1 MTADATRDYL
11 EAISRYPLL
20 TTQQEI
26 QLARKIAQYMELRD
40 NPSPTPAEQRLIK
53 AGLKARATMVNCNL
67 RLVVH
72 IAKRYTG
79 RIKSM
84 DMLDLC
90 QEGNIGLQRAAEK
103 FDASRGYKFSTYAYW
118 WIRQSL
124 KRAIDS
130 KERMIKIPIHMI
142 DRIFK
147 ALQVE
152 IEFMKEHGRK
162 PSKTELAKVMG
173 LTVEQLLALV
183 DCNSAHISLD
193 ELVTDDG
200 NPLLDLIAS
209 PEVDIDFDLDHSKEH
224 VQLALSYLTDME
236 QDIIN
241 KRYNQ
246 DLTFTAIA
254 KEHNVSRERIRQRTT
269 RTHRRLRQLM
279 AKSHVSTT
287 GALIVEDIK

>member
-1 MTADATRDYL
+1 MTADAMRDYL
-11 EAISRYPLL
+11 DAISRYPLL
-20 TTQQEI
+20 STQQEI

-152 IEFMKEHGRK
+152 IEYMKEHGRK

-173 LTVEQLLALV
+173 LTIEQLLALV

-200 NPLLDLIAS
+200 NSLLDLIAS
-209 PEVDIDFDLDHSKEH
+209 PEVDIDYDLDYSKEH

-236 QDIIN
+236 QDLIN

>member
-20 TTQQEI
+20 STQQEI

-40 NPSPTPAEQRLIK
+40 KPDPTPAEQRLIK

-72 IAKRYTG
+72 IAKRYAG

-152 IEFMKEHGRK
+152 IEYMKEHGRK
-162 PSKTELAKVMG
+162 PSKTELAEVMG
-173 LTVEQLLALV
+173 LTTEQLLALV

-200 NPLLDLIAS
+200 NSLLDLIAS

-236 QDIIN
+236 QDLIN

>member
-20 TTQQEI
+20 STQQEI

-40 NPSPTPAEQRLIK
+40 KPDPTPAEQRLIK

-152 IEFMKEHGRK
+152 IEYMKEHGRK
-162 PSKTELAKVMG
+162 PSKTELAEVMG
-173 LTVEQLLALV
+173 LTIEQLLALV

-200 NPLLDLIAS
+200 NSLLDLIAS

-287 GALIVEDIK
+287 GA

>member
-1 MTADATRDYL
+1 MTADAMRDYL

-20 TTQQEI
+20 STQQEI

-40 NPSPTPAEQRLIK
+40 NTSPTPAEQRLIK

-142 DRIFK
+142 DRTFK
-147 ALQVE
+147 ALQ
-152 IEFMKEHGRK
+152 IETEYMKEHGRK
-162 PSKTELAKVMG
+162 PSKTELAQVMG
-173 LTVEQLLALV
+173 LTIEQLLALV
-183 DCNSAHISLD
+183 DCNSVHISLD
-193 ELVTDDG
+193 ELITDDG
-200 NPLLDLIAS
+200 NSLLDLIAS

-224 VQLALSYLTDME
+224 VQLALSYLTDIE

-241 KRYNQ
+241 KRYNE

-254 KEHNVSRERIRQRTT
+254 KEHNVCRERIRQKIT
-269 RTHRRLRQLM
+269 RTHRRLKQLM
-279 AKSHVSTT
+279 SKSHVSTT
-287 GALIVEDIK
+287 GVLIVEDIK

>member
-1 MTADATRDYL
+1 MTADAMRDYL

-40 NPSPTPAEQRLIK
+40 NTSPTPAEQRLIK

-130 KERMIKIPIHMI
+130 KERMIKIPIYII
-142 DRIFK
+142 DRTFK
-147 ALQVE
+147 ALQ
-152 IEFMKEHGRK
+152 IETEYMKEHGRK
-162 PSKTELAKVMG
+162 PSKTELAQVMG
-173 LTVEQLLALV
+173 LTIEQLLALV
-183 DCNSAHISLD
+183 DCNSVHISLD
-193 ELVTDDG
+193 ELITDDG
-200 NPLLDLIAS
+200 GSLLDLIAS
-209 PEVDIDFDLDHSKEH
+209 PEVDIDFDLDRSKEH
-224 VQLALSYLTDME
+224 VQLALSYLTDIE

-241 KRYNQ
+241 KRYNE

-254 KEHNVSRERIRQRTT
+254 KEHNVCRERIRQKIT
-269 RTHRRLRQLM
+269 RAHRRLKQLM
-279 AKSHVSTT
+279 SKSHVSTT

>member
-11 EAISRYPLL
+11 DAISRYPLL
-20 TTQQEI
+20 STQQEI

-152 IEFMKEHGRK
+152 IEYMKEHGRK

-173 LTVEQLLALV
+173 LTIEQLLALV

-200 NPLLDLIAS
+200 NSLLDLIAS
-209 PEVDIDFDLDHSKEH
+209 PEVDIDYDLDHSKEH

-236 QDIIN
+236 QDLIN

>member
-1 MTADATRDYL
+1 MTADAMRDYL

-162 PSKTELAKVMG
+162 PSKTELAEVMG
-173 LTVEQLLALV
+173 LTIEQLLALV
-183 DCNSAHISLD
+183 DCNSVHISLD

-200 NPLLDLIAS
+200 NSLLDLIAS

-241 KRYNQ
+241 KRYNE

-254 KEHNVSRERIRQRTT
+254 KDHNVCRERIRQKMTSA
-269 RTHRRLRQLM
+269 HRKLGKMMSEYTFPPR
-279 AKSHVSTT
+279 AS
-287 GALIVEDIK
+287 

>member
-20 TTQQEI
+20 STQQEI

-40 NPSPTPAEQRLIK
+40 KPDPTPAEQRLIK

-72 IAKRYTG
+72 IAKRYAG

-152 IEFMKEHGRK
+152 IEYMKEHGRK
-162 PSKTELAKVMG
+162 PSKTELAEVMG
-173 LTVEQLLALV
+173 LTIEQLLALV

-193 ELVTDDG
+193 ELITDDG
-200 NPLLDLIAS
+200 NSLLDLIAS
-209 PEVDIDFDLDHSKEH
+209 PEVDIDYDLDHSKEH

-236 QDIIN
+236 QDLIN

>member
-1 MTADATRDYL
+1 MAADAMRDYL

-40 NPSPTPAEQRLIK
+40 NTSPTPAEQRLIK

-142 DRIFK
+142 DRTFK
-147 ALQVE
+147 ALQ
-152 IEFMKEHGRK
+152 IETEYMKEHGRK
-162 PSKTELAKVMG
+162 PSKTELAQVMG
-173 LTVEQLLALV
+173 LTIEQLLALV
-183 DCNSAHISLD
+183 DCNSVHISLD
-193 ELVTDDG
+193 ELITDDG
-200 NPLLDLIAS
+200 NSLLDLIAS
-209 PEVDIDFDLDHSKEH
+209 PEVDMDFDLDHSKEH

-241 KRYNQ
+241 KRYNE

-254 KEHNVSRERIRQRTT
+254 KEHNVCRERIRQKIT

-279 AKSHVSTT
+279 SKSHVSTT
-287 GALIVEDIK
+287 GVLIVEDIK

>member
-1 MTADATRDYL
+1 MTADAMRDYL

-40 NPSPTPAEQRLIK
+40 NTSPTPAEQRLIK

-142 DRIFK
+142 DRTFK
-147 ALQVE
+147 ALQ
-152 IEFMKEHGRK
+152 IETEYMKEHGRK
-162 PSKTELAKVMG
+162 PSKTELAQVMG
-173 LTVEQLLALV
+173 LTIEQLLALV
-183 DCNSAHISLD
+183 DCNSVHISLD
-193 ELVTDDG
+193 ELITDDG
-200 NPLLDLIAS
+200 NSLLDLIAS

-224 VQLALSYLTDME
+224 VQLALSYLTDIE

-241 KRYNQ
+241 KRYNE
-246 DLTFTAIA
+246 DLTLTAIA
-254 KEHNVSRERIRQRTT
+254 KEHNVCRERIRQKIT
-269 RTHRRLRQLM
+269 RTHRRLKQLM
-279 AKSHVSTT
+279 SKSHVSTT
-287 GALIVEDIK
+287 GVLIVEDIK

>member
-1 MTADATRDYL
+1 MTADAMRDYL

-152 IEFMKEHGRK
+152 IEYMKEHGRK

-173 LTVEQLLALV
+173 LTIEQLLALV

-200 NPLLDLIAS
+200 NSLLDLIAS
-209 PEVDIDFDLDHSKEH
+209 PEVDIDYDLDHSKEH

-236 QDIIN
+236 QDLIN

-279 AKSHVSTT
+279 SEYTFPPR
-287 GALIVEDIK
+287 AL

>member
-1 MTADATRDYL
+1 MTADAMRDYL

-40 NPSPTPAEQRLIK
+40 NTSPTPAEQRLIK

-142 DRIFK
+142 DRTFK

-152 IEFMKEHGRK
+152 TEYMKEHGRK
-162 PSKTELAKVMG
+162 PSKTELAQVMG
-173 LTVEQLLALV
+173 LTIEQLLALV
-183 DCNSAHISLD
+183 DCNSVHISLD
-193 ELVTDDG
+193 ELITDDG
-200 NPLLDLIAS
+200 NSLLDLIAS
-209 PEVDIDFDLDHSKEH
+209 PEVDIDFDLDRSKEH

-236 QDIIN
+236 QDMIN
-241 KRYNQ
+241 KRYNE
-246 DLTFTAIA
+246 DLTLTAIA
-254 KEHNVSRERIRQRTT
+254 KEHNVCRERIRQKIT
-269 RTHRRLRQLM
+269 RTHRRLKQLM
-279 AKSHVSTT
+279 SKSHVSTT
-287 GALIVEDIK
+287 GVLIVEDIK

>member
-1 MTADATRDYL
+1 MTADAMRDYL

-20 TTQQEI
+20 STQQEI

-40 NPSPTPAEQRLIK
+40 NTNPTLAEQRLIK

-142 DRIFK
+142 DRTFK
-147 ALQVE
+147 ALQ
-152 IEFMKEHGRK
+152 IETEYMKEHGRK
-162 PSKTELAKVMG
+162 PSKTELAQVMG
-173 LTVEQLLALV
+173 LTIEQLLALV
-183 DCNSAHISLD
+183 DCNSVHISLD

-200 NPLLDLIAS
+200 NSLLDLIAS
-209 PEVDIDFDLDHSKEH
+209 PEVDIDFDLDQSKEH

-241 KRYNQ
+241 KRYNE

-254 KEHNVSRERIRQRTT
+254 KDHNVCRERIRQKMTSA
-269 RTHRRLRQLM
+269 HRKLGKMMSEYTFPPR
-279 AKSHVSTT
+279 AS
-287 GALIVEDIK
+287 

>member
-1 MTADATRDYL
+1 MTADAMRDYL

-40 NPSPTPAEQRLIK
+40 NTSPTLAEQRLIK

-130 KERMIKIPIHMI
+130 KERMIKIPIHII
-142 DRIFK
+142 DRTFK
-147 ALQVE
+147 ALQ
-152 IEFMKEHGRK
+152 IETEYMKEHGRK
-162 PSKTELAKVMG
+162 PSKTELAQVMG
-173 LTVEQLLALV
+173 LTIEQLLALV

-193 ELVTDDG
+193 ELITDDG
-200 NPLLDLIAS
+200 NSLLDLIAS
-209 PEVDIDFDLDHSKEH
+209 PEVDIDFDLDRSKEH

-236 QDIIN
+236 QDMIN
-241 KRYNQ
+241 KRYNE
-246 DLTFTAIA
+246 DLTLTAIA
-254 KEHNVSRERIRQRTT
+254 KEHNVCRERIRQRMA
-269 RTHRRLRQLM
+269 RTHRRLNRLM
-279 AKSHVSTT
+279 SKSHVSTT
-287 GALIVEDIK
+287 GVLIVEDIK

>member
-1 MTADATRDYL
+1 MTADAMRDYL

-40 NPSPTPAEQRLIK
+40 NPSPTLAEQRLIK

-103 FDASRGYKFSTYAYW
+103 FDAARGYKFSTYAYW

-142 DRIFK
+142 DRTFK
-147 ALQVE
+147 ALQ
-152 IEFMKEHGRK
+152 IETEYMKEHGRK
-162 PSKTELAKVMG
+162 PSKTELAEVMG
-173 LTVEQLLALV
+173 LTIEQLLALV
-183 DCNSAHISLD
+183 DCNSIHISLD

-200 NPLLDLIAS
+200 NSLLDLIAS
-209 PEVDIDFDLDHSKEH
+209 PEVDIDFDLGHRKEH

-241 KRYNQ
+241 KRYNE

-254 KEHNVSRERIRQRTT
+254 KDHNVCRERIRQKMTSA
-269 RTHRRLRQLM
+269 HRKLGKMMSEYTFPPR
-279 AKSHVSTT
+279 AS
-287 GALIVEDIK
+287 

>member
-1 MTADATRDYL
+1 MTADAMRDYL

-20 TTQQEI
+20 STQQEI

-40 NPSPTPAEQRLIK
+40 NTSPTPAEQRLIK

-130 KERMIKIPIHMI
+130 KERMIKIPIHII
-142 DRIFK
+142 DRTFK
-147 ALQVE
+147 ALQ
-152 IEFMKEHGRK
+152 IETEYMKEHGRK
-162 PSKTELAKVMG
+162 PSKTELAQVMG
-173 LTVEQLLALV
+173 LTIEQLLALV

-193 ELVTDDG
+193 ELITDDG
-200 NPLLDLIAS
+200 NSLLDLIAS

-236 QDIIN
+236 QDMIN
-241 KRYNQ
+241 KRYNE
-246 DLTFTAIA
+246 DLTLTAIA
-254 KEHNVSRERIRQRTT
+254 KEHNVCRERIRQRMA
-269 RTHRRLRQLM
+269 RTHRRLNRLM
-279 AKSHVSTT
+279 SKSHVSTT

>member
-1 MTADATRDYL
+1 MTADAMRDYL
-11 EAISRYPLL
+11 DAISRYPLL

-72 IAKRYTG
+72 IAKRYTA

-84 DMLDLC
+84 DLIDLC
-90 QEGNIGLQRAAEK
+90 QEGSIGLQRAAEK

-142 DRIFK
+142 DRTFK
-147 ALQVE
+147 ALQ
-152 IEFMKEHGRK
+152 IETEYMKEHGRK
-162 PSKTELAKVMG
+162 PSKTELAEVMG
-173 LTVEQLLALV
+173 LTLDQLLLLV
-183 DCNSAHISLD
+183 DCNAAHQSLD
-193 ELVTDDG
+193 VLITDDG

-209 PEVDIDFDLDHSKEH
+209 PTEELYEPDYDKEH
-224 VQLALSYLTDME
+224 LQLAMFYLNDNE
-236 QDIIN
+236 QDLIS
-241 KRYNQ
+241 KRYGLGP
-246 DLTFTAIA
+246 DEPEPLVLSKIA
-254 KEHNVSRERIRQRTT
+254 VECGVSRERVRQR
-269 RTHRRLRQLM
+269 LDIACNKLKLM
-279 AKSHVSTT
+279 MQEYSFPPRAC
-287 GALIVEDIK
+287 

>member
-1 MTADATRDYL
+1 MTADAMRDYL

-40 NPSPTPAEQRLIK
+40 NTSPTPAEQRLIK

-142 DRIFK
+142 DRTFK
-147 ALQVE
+147 ALQ
-152 IEFMKEHGRK
+152 IETEYMKEHGRK
-162 PSKTELAKVMG
+162 PSKTELAQVMG
-173 LTVEQLLALV
+173 LTIEQLLALV

-193 ELVTDDG
+193 ELITDDG
-200 NPLLDLIAS
+200 NSLLDLIAS

-241 KRYNQ
+241 KRYNE

-254 KEHNVSRERIRQRTT
+254 KEHNVCRERIRQKIT

-279 AKSHVSTT
+279 SKSHVSTT
-287 GALIVEDIK
+287 GVLIVEDIK

>member
-152 IEFMKEHGRK
+152 IEYMKEHGRK

-173 LTVEQLLALV
+173 LTIEQLLALV

-193 ELVTDDG
+193 ELITDDG
-200 NPLLDLIAS
+200 NSLLDLIAS
-209 PEVDIDFDLDHSKEH
+209 PEVDIDYDLDHSKEH

-236 QDIIN
+236 QDLIN

-279 AKSHVSTT
+279 SEYTFPPR
-287 GALIVEDIK
+287 AL

>member
-152 IEFMKEHGRK
+152 IEYMKEHGRK

-173 LTVEQLLALV
+173 LTIEQLLALV

-200 NPLLDLIAS
+200 NSLLDLIAS
-209 PEVDIDFDLDHSKEH
+209 PEVDIDYDLDHSKEH

-236 QDIIN
+236 QDLIN

>member
-1 MTADATRDYL
+1 MTADAMRDYL

-40 NPSPTPAEQRLIK
+40 NTSPTPAEQRLIK

-142 DRIFK
+142 DRTFK
-147 ALQVE
+147 ALQ
-152 IEFMKEHGRK
+152 IETEYMKEHGRK
-162 PSKTELAKVMG
+162 PSKTELAQVMG
-173 LTVEQLLALV
+173 LTIEQLLALV

-193 ELVTDDG
+193 ELITDDG
-200 NPLLDLIAS
+200 NSLLDLIAS

-236 QDIIN
+236 QDMIN
-241 KRYNQ
+241 KRYNE
-246 DLTFTAIA
+246 DLTLTAIA
-254 KEHNVSRERIRQRTT
+254 KEHNVCRERIRQRMA
-269 RTHRRLRQLM
+269 RTHRRLNRLM
-279 AKSHVSTT
+279 SKSHVSTT

>member
-1 MTADATRDYL
+1 MTADAMRDYL

-40 NPSPTPAEQRLIK
+40 NTSPTLAEQRLIK

-130 KERMIKIPIHMI
+130 KERMIKIPIHII
-142 DRIFK
+142 DRTFK
-147 ALQVE
+147 ALQ
-152 IEFMKEHGRK
+152 IETEYMKEHGRK
-162 PSKTELAKVMG
+162 PSKTELAQVMG
-173 LTVEQLLALV
+173 LTIEQLLALV

-193 ELVTDDG
+193 ELITDDG
-200 NPLLDLIAS
+200 NSLLDLIAS
-209 PEVDIDFDLDHSKEH
+209 PEVDIDFDLDRSKEH

-241 KRYNQ
+241 KRYNE

-254 KEHNVSRERIRQRTT
+254 KEHNVCRERIRQKIT
-269 RTHRRLRQLM
+269 RTHRRLKQLM
-279 AKSHVSTT
+279 SKSHVSTT
-287 GALIVEDIK
+287 GVLIVEDIK

>member
-1 MTADATRDYL
+1 MTADAMRDYL

-20 TTQQEI
+20 STQQEI

-40 NPSPTPAEQRLIK
+40 NTSPTPAEQRLIK

-142 DRIFK
+142 DRTFK
-147 ALQVE
+147 ALQ
-152 IEFMKEHGRK
+152 IETEYMKEHGRK
-162 PSKTELAKVMG
+162 PSKTELAQVMG
-173 LTVEQLLALV
+173 LTIEQLLALV
-183 DCNSAHISLD
+183 DCNSVHISLD
-193 ELVTDDG
+193 ELITDDG
-200 NPLLDLIAS
+200 NSLLDLIAS

-241 KRYNQ
+241 KRYNE

-254 KEHNVSRERIRQRTT
+254 KEHNVCRERIRQKIT
-269 RTHRRLRQLM
+269 RTHRRLKQLM
-279 AKSHVSTT
+279 SKSHVSTT
-287 GALIVEDIK
+287 GVLIVEDIK

>member
-1 MTADATRDYL
+1 MTADAMRDYL

-152 IEFMKEHGRK
+152 IEYMKEHGRK

-173 LTVEQLLALV
+173 LTIEQLLALV

-200 NPLLDLIAS
+200 NSLLDLIAS
-209 PEVDIDFDLDHSKEH
+209 PEVDIDYDLDYSKEH

-236 QDIIN
+236 QDLIN

-279 AKSHVSTT
+279 SEYTFPPR
-287 GALIVEDIK
+287 AL

>member
-1 MTADATRDYL
+1 MTADAMRDYL
-11 EAISRYPLL
+11 ENISRYPLL

-26 QLARKIAQYMELRD
+26 ELARKIAQYMELRD
-40 NPSPTPAEQRLIK
+40 NANPTPAEQRLIK

-72 IAKRYTG
+72 IAKRYTS

-130 KERMIKIPIHMI
+130 KERMIKIPIHII
-142 DRIFK
+142 DRTFK
-147 ALQVE
+147 ALQIE
-152 IEFMKEHGRK
+152 TEFMKEHGRK
-162 PSKTELAKVMG
+162 PNKTELAKIMG
-173 LTVEQLLALV
+173 LTIEQLLALV
-183 DCNSAHISLD
+183 DCNSVHISLD

-200 NPLLDLIAS
+200 NSLLDLIAN
-209 PEVDIDFDLDHSKEH
+209 PEIDIDFDLENKKEH

-236 QDIIN
+236 QELID
-241 KRYNQ
+241 KRYQQ

-269 RTHRRLRQLM
+269 RTHRRLRELIF
-279 AKSHVSTT
+279 KSHVSTM

>member
-152 IEFMKEHGRK
+152 IEYMKKHGRK
-162 PSKTELAKVMG
+162 PSKTELAEVMG
-173 LTVEQLLALV
+173 LTIEQLLALV

-200 NPLLDLIAS
+200 NSLLDLIAS
-209 PEVDIDFDLDHSKEH
+209 PEVDIDYDLDYSKEH
-224 VQLALSYLTDME
+224 VQIALSYLTDME
-236 QDIIN
+236 QDLIN

>member
-1 MTADATRDYL
+1 MTADAMRDYL

-40 NPSPTPAEQRLIK
+40 NPSPTLAEQRLIK

-103 FDASRGYKFSTYAYW
+103 FDAARGYKFSTYAYW

-162 PSKTELAKVMG
+162 PSKTELAEVMG
-173 LTVEQLLALV
+173 LTIEQLLALV
-183 DCNSAHISLD
+183 DCNSIHISLD

-200 NPLLDLIAS
+200 NSLLDLIAS
-209 PEVDIDFDLDHSKEH
+209 PEVDIDFDLDHNKKH

-241 KRYNQ
+241 KRYNE

-254 KEHNVSRERIRQRTT
+254 KDHNVCRERIRQKMTSA
-269 RTHRRLRQLM
+269 HRKLGKMMSEYTFPPR
-279 AKSHVSTT
+279 AS
-287 GALIVEDIK
+287 

>member
-1 MTADATRDYL
+1 MTADAMRDYL

-40 NPSPTPAEQRLIK
+40 NPSPTPAEQRLIT

-162 PSKTELAKVMG
+162 PSKTELAEVMG
-173 LTVEQLLALV
+173 LTIEQLLALV
-183 DCNSAHISLD
+183 DCNSVHISLD

-200 NPLLDLIAS
+200 NSLLDLIAS

-241 KRYNQ
+241 KRYNE

-254 KEHNVSRERIRQRTT
+254 KDHNVCRERIRQKMTSA
-269 RTHRRLRQLM
+269 HRKLGKMMSEYTFPPR
-279 AKSHVSTT
+279 AS
-287 GALIVEDIK
+287 

>member
-1 MTADATRDYL
+1 MTADAMRDYL

-40 NPSPTPAEQRLIK
+40 NPSPTLAEQRLIK

-103 FDASRGYKFSTYAYW
+103 FDAARGYKFSTYAYW

-162 PSKTELAKVMG
+162 PSKTELAEVMG
-173 LTVEQLLALV
+173 LTIEQLLALV
-183 DCNSAHISLD
+183 DCNSIHISLD

-200 NPLLDLIAS
+200 NSLLDLIAS

-241 KRYNQ
+241 KRYNE

-254 KEHNVSRERIRQRTT
+254 KDHNVCRERIRQKMTSA
-269 RTHRRLRQLM
+269 HRKLGKMMSEYTFPPR
-279 AKSHVSTT
+279 AS
-287 GALIVEDIK
+287 

>member
-11 EAISRYPLL
+11 DAISRYPLL
-20 TTQQEI
+20 STQQEI

-40 NPSPTPAEQRLIK
+40 KPDPTPAEQRLIK

-162 PSKTELAKVMG
+162 PSKTELAEVMG
-173 LTVEQLLALV
+173 LTIEQLLALV

-193 ELVTDDG
+193 ELITDDG
-200 NPLLDLIAS
+200 NSLLDLIAS

-236 QDIIN
+236 QDLIN

-287 GALIVEDIK
+287 GALIVEDIN

>member
-1 MTADATRDYL
+1 MTADAMRDYL

-20 TTQQEI
+20 STQQEI

-40 NPSPTPAEQRLIK
+40 NPNPTPAEQRLIK

-142 DRIFK
+142 DRMFK
-147 ALQVE
+147 ALQIE
-152 IEFMKEHGRK
+152 TEFMKEHGRK
-162 PSKTELAKVMG
+162 PSKTELADIMG

-183 DCNSAHISLD
+183 DCSNAHVSLD
-193 ELVTDDG
+193 ELITDDG
-200 NPLLDLIAS
+200 NSLLDLIAS
-209 PEVDIDFDLDHSKEH
+209 PEVDIDYDLDHSKEH
-224 VQLALSYLTDME
+224 VQLALSYLTDIE
-236 QDIIN
+236 QDMIN
-241 KRYNQ
+241 KRYHQ

-254 KEHNVSRERIRQRTT
+254 KDHNVCRERIRQRMTSA
-269 RTHRRLRQLM
+269 HRKLGKMMSEYTFPPR
-279 AKSHVSTT
+279 AV
-287 GALIVEDIK
+287 

>member
-1 MTADATRDYL
+1 MTADAMRDYL

-152 IEFMKEHGRK
+152 IEYMKEHGRK

-200 NPLLDLIAS
+200 NSLLDLIAS
-209 PEVDIDFDLDHSKEH
+209 PEVDIDYDLDHSKEH

-236 QDIIN
+236 QDLIN

>member
-1 MTADATRDYL
+1 MTADAMRDYL
-11 EAISRYPLL
+11 DAISRYPLL

-40 NPSPTPAEQRLIK
+40 NTNPTPAEQRLIK

-130 KERMIKIPIHMI
+130 KERMIKIPIHII
-142 DRIFK
+142 DRTFK
-147 ALQVE
+147 ALQ
-152 IEFMKEHGRK
+152 IETEYMKEHGRK
-162 PSKTELAKVMG
+162 PSKTELAQVMG
-173 LTVEQLLALV
+173 LTIEQLLALV

-193 ELVTDDG
+193 ELITDDG
-200 NPLLDLIAS
+200 NSLLDLIAS
-209 PEVDIDFDLDHSKEH
+209 PEVDIDFDLDRSKEH

-236 QDIIN
+236 QDMIN
-241 KRYNQ
+241 KRYNE
-246 DLTFTAIA
+246 DLTLTAIA
-254 KEHNVSRERIRQRTT
+254 KEHNVCRERIRQRMA
-269 RTHRRLRQLM
+269 RTHRRLNRLM
-279 AKSHVSTT
+279 SKSHVSTT

>member
-152 IEFMKEHGRK
+152 IEYMKEHGRK

-193 ELVTDDG
+193 ELITDDG
-200 NPLLDLIAS
+200 NSLLDLIAS
-209 PEVDIDFDLDHSKEH
+209 PEVDIDYDLDHSKEH

-236 QDIIN
+236 QDLIN

>member
-1 MTADATRDYL
+1 MTADAMRDYL
-11 EAISRYPLL
+11 DAISRYPLL

-40 NPSPTPAEQRLIK
+40 NPNPTPAEQRLIK

-72 IAKRYTG
+72 IAKRYTA

-84 DMLDLC
+84 DLIDLC
-90 QEGNIGLQRAAEK
+90 QEGSIGLQRAAEK

-142 DRIFK
+142 DRTFK
-147 ALQVE
+147 ALQ
-152 IEFMKEHGRK
+152 IETEYMKEHGRK
-162 PSKTELAKVMG
+162 PSKTELAEVMG
-173 LTVEQLLALV
+173 LTLDQLLLLV
-183 DCNSAHISLD
+183 DCNAAHQSLD
-193 ELVTDDG
+193 VLITDDG

-209 PEVDIDFDLDHSKEH
+209 PTEELYEPDCDKEH
-224 VQLALSYLTDME
+224 LQLAMFYLNDNE
-236 QDIIN
+236 QDLIS
-241 KRYNQ
+241 KRYGLGP
-246 DLTFTAIA
+246 DEPEPLVLSKIA
-254 KEHNVSRERIRQRTT
+254 VECGVSRERVRQR
-269 RTHRRLRQLM
+269 LDIACNKLKLM
-279 AKSHVSTT
+279 MQEYSFPPRAC
-287 GALIVEDIK
+287 

>member
-152 IEFMKEHGRK
+152 IEYMKEHGRK
-162 PSKTELAKVMG
+162 PSKTELAEVMG
-173 LTVEQLLALV
+173 LTIEQLLALV

-193 ELVTDDG
+193 ELITDDG
-200 NPLLDLIAS
+200 NSLLDLIAS
-209 PEVDIDFDLDHSKEH
+209 PEVDIDYDLDHSKEH

-236 QDIIN
+236 QDLIN

>member
-1 MTADATRDYL
+1 MTADAMRDYL

-200 NPLLDLIAS
+200 NSLLDLIAS
-209 PEVDIDFDLDHSKEH
+209 PEVDIDYDLDHSKEH

-279 AKSHVSTT
+279 ARITRLHH
-287 GALIVEDIK
+287 GRFDC

>member
-1 MTADATRDYL
+1 MTADAMRDYL

-40 NPSPTPAEQRLIK
+40 NTSPTPAEQRLIK

-142 DRIFK
+142 DRTFK
-147 ALQVE
+147 ALQ
-152 IEFMKEHGRK
+152 IETEYMKEHGRK
-162 PSKTELAKVMG
+162 PSKTELAQVMG
-173 LTVEQLLALV
+173 LTIEQLLALV
-183 DCNSAHISLD
+183 DCNSVHISLD
-193 ELVTDDG
+193 ELITDDG
-200 NPLLDLIAS
+200 NSLLDLIAS
-209 PEVDIDFDLDHSKEH
+209 PEVDIDFDLDRSKEH

-236 QDIIN
+236 QDMIN
-241 KRYNQ
+241 KRYNE
-246 DLTFTAIA
+246 DLTLTAIA
-254 KEHNVSRERIRQRTT
+254 KEHNVCRERIRQRMA
-269 RTHRRLRQLM
+269 RTHRRLNRLM
-279 AKSHVSTT
+279 SKSHVSTT
-287 GALIVEDIK
+287 GVLIVEDIK

>member
-1 MTADATRDYL
+1 MTADAMRDYL

-142 DRIFK
+142 DRTFK
-147 ALQVE
+147 ALQ
-152 IEFMKEHGRK
+152 IETEYMKEHGRK
-162 PSKTELAKVMG
+162 PSKTELAEVMG
-173 LTVEQLLALV
+173 LTIEQLLALV
-183 DCNSAHISLD
+183 DCNSIHISLD

-200 NPLLDLIAS
+200 NSLLDLIAS
-209 PEVDIDFDLDHSKEH
+209 PEVDIDFDLDHNKEH

-241 KRYNQ
+241 KRYNE

-254 KEHNVSRERIRQRTT
+254 KDHNVCRERIRQKMTSA
-269 RTHRRLRQLM
+269 HRKLGKMMSEYTFPPR
-279 AKSHVSTT
+279 AS
-287 GALIVEDIK
+287 